1 MTDYTCINDA
11 ISNELLHFGDSCH
24 IPADVMG
31 TFVSNIILMIKQA
44 QESAFVA
51 GVSHGVLQ
59 QLYSDRSLTID
70 IENDEDDSFGFGMTD
85 EEIENSIVNSYA
97 EAIDDLVDTDAT
109 DDYDEF

>member
-1 MTDYTCINDA
+1 MTDYTDINDA
-11 ISNELLHFGDSCH
+11 ISNELLRFGDSCH
-24 IPADVMG
+24 IPADAMG

-85 EEIENSIVNSYA
+85 EEVEEIEDLIVNSYA
-97 EAIDDLVDTDAT
+97 EDTDDP
-109 DDYDEF
+109 DDYAEF